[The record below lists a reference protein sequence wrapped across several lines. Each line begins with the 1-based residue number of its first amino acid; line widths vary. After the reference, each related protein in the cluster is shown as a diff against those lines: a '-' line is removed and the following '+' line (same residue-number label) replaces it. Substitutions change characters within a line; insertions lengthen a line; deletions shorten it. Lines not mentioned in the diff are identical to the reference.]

1 MSPKKE
7 YQMCTCLVRVLRR
20 DFLEWEAI
28 GLMLLLAGTSS
39 SFFASSD
46 KPLLD
51 SSPTSSSLLESLGF
65 LCSAV
70 FGPLTLGFAAESL
83 FSSLAGEHSE
93 FFSTA
98 SDRDAAAGLG
108 GF

>member
-1 MSPKKE
+1 
-7 YQMCTCLVRVLRR
+7 MCTCLVRVLRR

-28 GLMLLLAGTSS
+28 GLKLLLAGTSS
-39 SFFASSD
+39 SFLASSD
-46 KPLLD
+46 KSLLD
-51 SSPTSSSLLESLGF
+51 SSPTSSSLLESLGS

-70 FGPLTLGFAAESL
+70 PLGFAVSL

-93 FFSTA
+93 IFSTA
-98 SDRDAAAGLG
+98 SSGRDAAAGLG

>member
-1 MSPKKE
+1 
-7 YQMCTCLVRVLRR
+7 MCTCLVRVLRR

-28 GLMLLLAGTSS
+28 GLKLLLAGTSS
-39 SFFASSD
+39 SFLASSD
-46 KPLLD
+46 KSLLD
-51 SSPTSSSLLESLGF
+51 SSPTSSSLLESLGS

-70 FGPLTLGFAAESL
+70 FGPLGFAVSL
-83 FSSLAGEHSE
+83 FSSLAAEHSE

-98 SDRDAAAGLG
+98 SSGRDAAAWLG